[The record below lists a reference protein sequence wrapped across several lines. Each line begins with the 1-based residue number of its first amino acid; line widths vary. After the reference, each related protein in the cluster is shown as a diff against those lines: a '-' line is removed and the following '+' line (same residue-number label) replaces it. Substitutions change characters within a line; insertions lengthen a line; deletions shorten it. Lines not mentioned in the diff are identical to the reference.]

1 MLEKEKVLQTI
12 QELPE
17 KFSLDDLIDRII
29 LLHKV
34 GIGLE
39 QSQKGKVQ
47 STLVAKEKLSK
58 WLK

>member
-34 GIGLE
+34 EIGLK
-39 QSQKGKVQ
+39 QSRKGKVQ

>member
-34 GIGLE
+34 GVGLE
-39 QSQKGKVQ
+39 QSRKDKVQ
-47 STLVAKEKLSK
+47 STLMAKEKLNK
-58 WLK
+58 WWK